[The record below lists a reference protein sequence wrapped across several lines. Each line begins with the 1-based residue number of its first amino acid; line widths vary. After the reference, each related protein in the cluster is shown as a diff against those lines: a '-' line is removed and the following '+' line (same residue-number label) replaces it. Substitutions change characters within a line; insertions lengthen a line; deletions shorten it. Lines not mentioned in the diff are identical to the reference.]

1 MRCSRGFASRLAA
14 FAVVLTFCWPSQPG
28 AANVQQEPPKAKN
41 VIMFIGDGMANT
53 ASRYLPEAYM
63 GAKESPD
70 RPSVVRLHM
79 NTMAAL
85 GMNTT
90 YGYDSPVT
98 ESAGSG
104 TSMSS
109 GIKTNQIAIGVDHEG
124 KPVRTIAEDAVAAG
138 FKVGIISDVSLDH
151 ATPSAF
157 AAHNANRRA
166 SYDIAADMAKSGVHL
181 FMGGG
186 FLDPEGKQSKNVTKP
201 VPELFKDNGYT
212 LLNTA
217 EAFNNLK
224 KLDGKV
230 LWTHPVLHDG
240 KALRYAMDAPQGDIR
255 LPDITAKAIELLENP
270 NGFFVM
276 IEAGKVDWA
285 GHAND
290 TAAYLHDILQY
301 DKAVKVALDYARE
314 HKDTLVVVTE
324 DHGCGGLTMG
334 SRGVGYD
341 GWYERLDWQKHSY
354 VVATELL
361 NEFFKA
367 NPDASF
373 EAVLPFLK
381 ENWNLVPASPEK
393 LALLAKVQE
402 KPVLWSQSSELYK
415 SFGNELLPH
424 EEKELREAFAL
435 SKAKPKEK
443 PLVQF
448 FCDAGI
454 YDPFVMAAN
463 RVVAGKAG
471 VQWATWGHTGEP
483 AITTA
488 EGPGQEW
495 FRGYY
500 DNTDI
505 YRFMMK
511 ALGLRPRN

>member
-1 MRCSRGFASRLAA
+1 MRRSQGFVCQTAA
-14 FAVVLTFCWPSQPG
+14 FLFMLSLCWLPSQ
-28 AANVQQEPPKAKN
+28 AAVKQDQPKVKN

-63 GAKESPD
+63 GAKESPN

-85 GMNTT
+85 GINTT

-104 TSMSS
+104 TSMAT
-109 GIKTNQIAIGVDHEG
+109 GVKTNQIAIGVDHEG
-124 KPVRTIAEDAVAAG
+124 KPLRTIAEDAIDAG
-138 FKVGIISDVSLDH
+138 LRVGIISDVSLDH

-166 SYDIAADMAKSGVHL
+166 SYDIAADMAKSNVHL
-181 FMGGG
+181 YMGGG
-186 FLDPEGKQSKNVTKP
+186 FLDPEGKNSKNFTKS
-201 VPELFKDNGYT
+201 VPELFKENGYT
-212 LLNTA
+212 MLNTDA
-217 EAFNNLK
+217 EFKNLK

-230 LWTHPVLHDG
+230 VWTHPNLHDG
-240 KALRYAMDAPQGDIR
+240 KALRYAMDSIPGEVR
-255 LPDITAKAIELLENP
+255 LADITAKAIELLENP
-270 NGFFVM
+270 KGFFVM

-290 TAAYLHDILQY
+290 TGAYLHDILSY
-301 DKAVKVALDYARE
+301 DKAVKVALDYARKN
-314 HKDTLVVVTE
+314 KDTLVVVTE

-354 VVATELL
+354 VVATEML
-361 NEFFKA
+361 NAFYKA
-367 NPDASF
+367 KPEATFEDA
-373 EAVLPFLK
+373 LPFLK

-393 LALLAKVQE
+393 LALLGKVEE
-402 KPVLWSQSSELYK
+402 KPVLWSQSSDLYK
-415 SFGNELLPH
+415 NFGNELFPF
-424 EEKELREAFAL
+424 EEKELRDAFAI
-435 SKAKPKEK
+435 SKAKPKDK

-463 RVVAGKAG
+463 RIVAAKAG
-471 VQWATWGHTGEP
+471 LQWATWGHTGEP
-483 AITTA
+483 AVTTA
-488 EGPGQEW
+488 EGPCSEW

-505 YRFMMK
+505 YRNMMK
-511 ALGLRPRN
+511 ALGLKPRN